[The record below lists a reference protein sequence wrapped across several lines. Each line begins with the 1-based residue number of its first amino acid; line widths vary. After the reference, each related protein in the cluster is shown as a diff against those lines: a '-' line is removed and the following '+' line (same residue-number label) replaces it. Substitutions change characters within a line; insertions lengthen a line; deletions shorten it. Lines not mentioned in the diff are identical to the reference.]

1 MATAARALPATG
13 RRSSPSL
20 TGGRAPVREVYFT
33 KRIDNSRVV
42 REVDISQRRACFTQL
57 IPLGL
62 SFALLFAFAWLHF
75 QCVNYGYQI
84 EELQQKQA
92 AWSEQNRE
100 LRAQEESALQQ
111 VVPAAQADL
120 GMSPVEP
127 GQVIRVTQS
136 VDSSSDSDQPQLAEA
151 QPAPKPPQS
160 RNRR

>member
-33 KRIDNSRVV
+33 KRIDNSRLV
-42 REVDISQRRACFTQL
+42 REVDVSQLRTCFMLL

-62 SFALLFAFAWLHF
+62 TFALLFVFAWLHF
-75 QCVNYGYQI
+75 QCVNYGYEI
-84 EELQQKQA
+84 EGLQQKQA

-100 LRAQEESALQQ
+100 LQAQEESALQQ
-111 VVPAAQADL
+111 VAPAAEAEL

-127 GQVIRVTQS
+127 GQVIRVQRS
-136 VDSSSDSDQPQLAEA
+136 PDDLPDAGQPQLAEA
-151 QPAPKPPQS
+151 QPAPKPPQPHT
-160 RNRR
+160 RH

>member
-1 MATAARALPATG
+1 MATAARVMPVPA

-42 REVDISQRRACFTQL
+42 REVDVSQLRACFTL
-57 IPLGL
+57 VIPLAL
-62 SFALLFAFAWLHF
+62 TFVLLFVFAWLHF
-75 QCVNYGYQI
+75 QCVSYGYEI

-111 VVPAAQADL
+111 VAPTAEADL
-120 GMSPVEP
+120 GMAPIEP
-127 GQVIRVTQS
+127 GQVIRVTKS
-136 VDSSSDSDQPQLAEA
+136 VDDPADSDQSQLAEA
-151 QPAPKPPQS
+151 QPAPKPP
-160 RNRR
+160 RPRR